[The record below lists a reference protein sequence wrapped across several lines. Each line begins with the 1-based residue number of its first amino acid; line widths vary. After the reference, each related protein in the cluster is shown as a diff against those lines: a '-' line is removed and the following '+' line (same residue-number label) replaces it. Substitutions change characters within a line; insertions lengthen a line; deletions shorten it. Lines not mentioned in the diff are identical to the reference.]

1 MSEDEMTIY
10 LDEKLYTEQSRGGII
25 KEINDILDQV
35 EINQQYNI
43 CIDSIQNIF
52 QIIQS
57 DYQIISTRLI

>member
-10 LDEKLYTEQSRGGII
+10 LDEKLYTDQSRGWII

-43 CIDSIQNIF
+43 CIDSIQNIKSNNS
-52 QIIQS
+52 I
-57 DYQIISTRLI
+57 RLSNHLNPSN